1 MGVKTV
7 AVVFG
12 GPSPEHDVSI
22 MSARS
27 IFEALQSSGI
37 RTIPVYWASNLEF
50 ASPEDSLRCLSPKG
64 TGGKFIALP
73 PWEQT
78 MAVLQGLKK
87 TVQVAFP
94 VLHGPFGEDGR
105 IQGLL
110 DCLGIPYVGS
120 GVLASALA
128 MDKLLT
134 KQILEQAGV
143 LTAPFIGFTTH
154 DWANAEDGLRT
165 QIVSLGW
172 PLFVKPSRS
181 GSSIGISKV
190 SDPDRLDKAIDNAF
204 QYDSRIVVE
213 KAIVG
218 RELEVGILDGPQART
233 SVVGEIEAFGEFYD
247 FASKY
252 QDGRAKLRCPARINE
267 EVANRISDI
276 AMAVFKILDCRGLAR
291 VDFFWETATNRLYV
305 NEVNTM
311 PGFTP
316 YSMYPLL
323 WRASDIPYQDLVQHL
338 LDTALSRY

>member
-7 AVVFG
+7 GVVFG

-27 IFEALQSSGI
+27 IVEALQLSGI
-37 RTIPVYWASNLEF
+37 QTIPVYWAGNLEF
-50 ASPEDSLRCLSPKG
+50 ASPEDSLRRLGPKG
-64 TGGKFIALP
+64 TGDEFIALP

-78 MAVLQGLKK
+78 MAVLQGLKE

-134 KQILEQAGV
+134 KQVLEQAGMP
-143 LTAPFIGFTTH
+143 TAPFIGFTTQ
-154 DWANAEDGLRT
+154 DWANGEDGLRT
-165 QIVSLGW
+165 QIVSLGL

-181 GSSIGISKV
+181 GSSIGVSKV
-190 SDPDRLDKAIDNAF
+190 SDPDGLDKAIDSAF
-204 QYDSRIVVE
+204 RYDSRIIVE

-218 RELEVGILDGPQART
+218 RELEVGILHGPQTKT

-252 QDGRAKLRCPARINE
+252 QDGGAKFHCPARINE
-267 EVANRISDI
+267 EVSNRISDI

-291 VDFFWETATNRLYV
+291 VDFLWETTTNRLYV

-323 WRASDIPYQDLVQHL
+323 WRASGIQYQDLVQHL
-338 LDTALSRY
+338 LASALARY